1 MVVQIDMIQLHHND
15 VIAFCGDVIAF
26 MVTRDVFHLHNT
38 SLRLAGMPLSLYG
51 EPSSQGSRG
60 LRGFMGLIDPDSIFL
75 FKFYLVKLY

>member
-38 SLRLAGMPLSLYG
+38 SLRLAGMLLSLYG
-51 EPSSQGSRG
+51 EPSS
-60 LRGFMGLIDPDSIFL
+60 
-75 FKFYLVKLY
+75 